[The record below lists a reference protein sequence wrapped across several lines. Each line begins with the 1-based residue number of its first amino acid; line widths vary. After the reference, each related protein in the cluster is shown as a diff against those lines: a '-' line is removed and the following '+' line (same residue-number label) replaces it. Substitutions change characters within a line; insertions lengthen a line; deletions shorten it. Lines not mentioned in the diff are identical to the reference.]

1 MLGMTRP
8 TTVLSSMPSR
18 TITLVLLLVLCPLL
32 GQAQTHTAGT
42 LNTND
47 TRTGTSTFT
56 SLAL

>member
-32 GQAQTHTAGT
+32 GQTQTAGM